1 VDNPQALPSDEV
13 DAIDFAAAL
22 RLLWRYRW
30 WVAATSILC
39 GLVALVIALTSQPY
53 FRAETALIYVH
64 DKGMGNGPGE
74 LATELGG
81 LASLAGMNLLTGGT
95 EDQDALAVLDSHRLA
110 EVFIQR
116 NDLVPVLLRK
126 SKKPPTMWR
135 AVKLFKEGTLA
146 IHKDPRKGVTS
157 IVVTWKDPQ
166 TAAKWANAYAELA
179 NELIRKHMIDESSRN
194 ITYLN
199 EQIARTNDV
208 DLRKVLYNILESQT
222 KTLMLANAREDYAFQ
237 IVDPAVPPELKAGP
251 HGSLFLLVGLMLGLC
266 LGGGIAF
273 AHDRIVRHRRARAEF
288 TGGVLPVAQ
297 G

>member
-13 DAIDFAAAL
+13 DAIDFAATV

-53 FRAETALIYVH
+53 FRAQTVLTYVH
-64 DKGMGNGPGE
+64 DKGMGNGAGE

-81 LASLAGMNLLTGGT
+81 LASLAGMNLLGGAT

-116 NDLVPVLLRK
+116 NDLVPVLLPK

-135 AVKLFKEGTLA
+135 AVKQFKEGTLA
-146 IHKDPRKGVTS
+146 VHKDARKGVTT

-166 TAAKWANAYAELA
+166 TAAKWANAYAQLA
-179 NELIRKHMIDESSRN
+179 NEVIRKRTIDESSRN
-194 ITYLN
+194 IAYVN

-222 KTLMLANAREDYAFQ
+222 KTLMLANAREEYAFQ

-251 HGSLFLLVGLMLGLC
+251 HGSIFLLVGLTLGFC

-273 AHDRIVRHRRARAEF
+273 AHDRIGRQRRARREL
-288 TGGVLPVAQ
+288 TGSLLPVGQ